1 MKFNTNAK
9 RASKLNLRWMKFSKS
24 KRNEISKI
32 YESSVQGDEGEIE
45 CLKWIF
51 KYKKVGEIYY
61 CVGIY

>member
-1 MKFNTNAK
+1 
-9 RASKLNLRWMKFSKS
+9 MKFSKS